1 MNLGTINAGK
11 VLGNRELQAAMNRI
25 PYAVKKNKFFMAVFR
40 QAAKP
45 IIASARGE
53 LSKYNEYSQ
62 TGQLRKSIKA
72 FSTKASRKLPALYV
86 GPKATGGSAKKN
98 SQRGGGFYG
107 AMLEYG
113 TATTDPHPFM
123 RPAWDKSQGSAGA
136 ILLKGAQAIVEKV
149 LIRELKGLKR
159 VYK

>member
-1 MNLGTINAGK
+1 MNIGTINAGK

-45 IIASARGE
+45 IIASARAGINNKDGD
-53 LSKYNEYSQ
+53 LK
-62 TGQLRKSIKA
+62 RSIKA

-98 SQRGGGFYG
+98 SQRGGGYYG

-113 TATTDPHPFM
+113 TATSDPHPFM
-123 RPAWDKSQGSAGA
+123 RPAWDKAQGSAGG
-136 ILLKGAQAIVEKV
+136 ILLEGARAIVEKI
-149 LIRELKGLKR
+149 LIREMKGLKR

>member
-1 MNLGTINAGK
+1 MNIGTINAGK
-11 VLGNRELQAAMNRI
+11 VLGNKELQAAMNRI

-45 IIASARGE
+45 IIASARAGINNKDGD
-53 LSKYNEYSQ
+53 LK
-62 TGQLRKSIKA
+62 RSIKA

-98 SQRGGGFYG
+98 DQRGGGFYG
-107 AMLEYG
+107 AIVEYG
-113 TATTDPHPFM
+113 SATSDPHPFM

-136 ILLKGAQAIVEKV
+136 ILLEGSRAIVEKV
-149 LIRELKGLKR
+149 LIREMKGLKR